1 LIKEQLYNRFTLE
14 NKKKRKNKKMT
25 NTNTTKF
32 TATLVT
38 ETDKNLIVALRNES
52 NLSEKEL
59 MTLVIANAIANK
71 ATILDQAK
79 VTLANNIAARAV
91 RKQEAY
97 QALKAKL
104 QETRQ
109 SKKADKPVKT
119 TKPVKASG
127 VAVAA

>member
-1 LIKEQLYNRFTLE
+1 
-14 NKKKRKNKKMT
+14 MT

-71 ATILDQAK
+71 DSILEQAK

>member
-1 LIKEQLYNRFTLE
+1 
-14 NKKKRKNKKMT
+14 MT
-25 NTNTTKF
+25 NTTTTKF

-38 ETDKNLIVALRNES
+38 ESDKNAIVALRNES

-59 MTLVIANAIANK
+59 MTLVIANAVANKSTILAQAKDIVIANE
-71 ATILDQAK
+71 AAK
-79 VTLANNIAARAV
+79 TV
-91 RKQEAY
+91 RKQDAY

-109 SKKADKPVKT
+109 AKKQDKPSKG

>member
-1 LIKEQLYNRFTLE
+1 
-14 NKKKRKNKKMT
+14 MT
-25 NTNTTKF
+25 NTTTTKF

-38 ETDKNLIVALRNES
+38 ESDKNAIVALRNES

-59 MTLVIANAIANK
+59 MTLVIANAVANK
-71 ATILDQAK
+71 ATILEQAK
-79 VTLANNIAARAV
+79 TIVAQNEAAKAT
-91 RKQEAY
+91 RKAEAY

>member
-1 LIKEQLYNRFTLE
+1 
-14 NKKKRKNKKMT
+14 MT
-25 NTNTTKF
+25 NTTTTKF

-38 ETDKNLIVALRNES
+38 ESDKNAIVALRNES

-59 MTLVIANAIANK
+59 MTLVIANAVANK
-71 ATILDQAK
+71 QVILEQAK
-79 VTLANNIAARAV
+79 VVLANNHAARIV

-109 SKKADKPVKT
+109 AKKQDKPSKG

>member
-1 LIKEQLYNRFTLE
+1 
-14 NKKKRKNKKMT
+14 MT
-25 NTNTTKF
+25 NTTTTKF

-38 ETDKNLIVALRNES
+38 ESDKNAIVALRNES

-59 MTLVIANAIANK
+59 MTLVIANAVTNK
-71 ATILDQAK
+71 ATILEQAK
-79 VTLANNIAARAV
+79 AIVIQNEAAKAT
-91 RKQEAY
+91 RKAEAY

-104 QETRQ
+104 QQTRQ
-109 SKKADKPVKT
+109 AKKADKPVKTT

>member
-1 LIKEQLYNRFTLE
+1 
-14 NKKKRKNKKMT
+14 MT
-25 NTNTTKF
+25 STTTTKF

-38 ETDKNLIVALRNES
+38 ESDKNAIVALRNES

-59 MTLVIANAIANK
+59 MTLVIANAVTNK
-71 ATILDQAK
+71 ATILEQAK
-79 VTLANNIAARAV
+79 AIVAQNEAAKAT
-91 RKQEAY
+91 RKAEAY

-109 SKKADKPVKT
+109 SKKQDKQSKG

>member
-1 LIKEQLYNRFTLE
+1 
-14 NKKKRKNKKMT
+14 MT

-38 ETDKNLIVALRNES
+38 ESDKNAIVALRNES

-59 MTLVIANAIANK
+59 MTLVIANAVANK
-71 ATILDQAK
+71 QVILEQAK
-79 VTLANNIAARAV
+79 VVIANNHAARAV
-91 RKQEAY
+91 RKQDAY

-109 SKKADKPVKT
+109 AKKQDKPSKG

>member
-1 LIKEQLYNRFTLE
+1 
-14 NKKKRKNKKMT
+14 MT
-25 NTNTTKF
+25 NTTTTKF

-38 ETDKNLIVALRNES
+38 ESDKNAIVALRNES

-59 MTLVIANAIANK
+59 MTLVIANAVTNK
-71 ATILDQAK
+71 QVILEQAK
-79 VTLANNIAARAV
+79 VVLANNHAARTV

-109 SKKADKPVKT
+109 AKKQDKPSKG

>member
-1 LIKEQLYNRFTLE
+1 
-14 NKKKRKNKKMT
+14 MT

-38 ETDKNLIVALRNES
+38 ESDKNAIVALRNES

-59 MTLVIANAIANK
+59 MTLVIANAVANK
-71 ATILDQAK
+71 QVILEQAK
-79 VTLANNIAARAV
+79 VVLANNIAARAV
-91 RKQEAY
+91 RKQDAY

-109 SKKADKPVKT
+109 AKKQDKPSKG